1 MFAGMSGA
9 AMLGQ
14 EIKAA
19 QRAGDADAGDT
30 YCCHWPAARARMV
43 PHQGIARSC
52 ALKRCHG
59 AWGHAADGTPQGA
72 PIELRASGFA
82 AE

>member
-1 MFAGMSGA
+1 MFAGKSGA

-19 QRAGDADAGDT
+19 QRAGDPNAGDS
-30 YCCHWPAARARMV
+30 YCCHWLASAWWRRRAS
-43 PHQGIARSC
+43 PDHA
-52 ALKRCHG
+52 ALKRYHD
-59 AWGHAADGTPQGA
+59 AFGHAADGTPQGV